1 MKLVN
6 NLLLAGPL
14 PDSPWFSNF
23 PHSKASSL
31 EALMGH
37 SSLFYLTL
45 SFISLISLSLLVCW
59 CCASH
64 PCDLYQGCC
73 PPRCKYT
80 SHCAGS
86 VHRVSSPIMCVGLLA
101 EDGKNEMRVIL
112 LLTLPLCWRFSN
124 MVGWSQW
131 WAWHWIRLIL
141 FIFFIILTQLWKG
154 SWSPNYPSKGF
165 CCWCPF
171 SWFLQQWPFS
181 CSTVRN
187 WLILS
192 PVLCGLSSLCMENIR
207 SCVDTVLFWVCR

>member
-1 MKLVN
+1 MPPIPV
-6 NLLLAGPL
+6 
-14 PDSPWFSNF
+14 
-23 PHSKASSL
+23 
-31 EALMGH
+31 
-37 SSLFYLTL
+37 
-45 SFISLISLSLLVCW
+45 ISTR
-59 CCASH
+59 
-64 PCDLYQGCC
+64 GCC

-86 VHRVSSPIMCVGLLA
+86 VHRVSSPVMCVGLLA

-192 PVLCGLSSLCMENIR
+192 PCVVWFILSLHGKHQKLCQYCSFLSLQVTGSKTKKRRQE
-207 SCVDTVLFWVCR
+207 SWAS